1 MLPDDPKEA
10 IMRQLKGAAILAAWT
25 AAVGAAGEAGAPG
38 PQPGDVYR
46 EFYVVMGRNKEWRVT
61 DPDPENPRALAN
73 LPNPVLRLHVS
84 TLRSAR
90 RAELLIDR
98 WGGHPGTSGQRIRF
112 NGNGWIPLPQLKTTP
127 RGVNAA
133 CYMSQDNPIATIPLA
148 DLKEGINT
156 LEGTA
161 GDRNL
166 CGALRGWGQ
175 WGWYGGILRVYYD
188 RSMPHVAG
196 RIVSPE
202 RGRAIGD
209 HPEIRVETS
218 RVTDRVDV
226 LAWYDGYDEN
236 GDGVYE
242 DWHGAYHYIDLAHH
256 AGTSTRAPH
265 RVRWDTTWTPDQRKG
280 SVKLIARIRGA
291 DGVWFVTPPVEGLTL
306 RRQGASVR
314 LYRPLNVPARYQVR
328 TGARMGSKVR
338 VPDLAGAVEATVA
351 VRTWNGYQE
360 CFRLN
365 GHAVEIAGA
374 RTNYAFGLRPVPV
387 SALRQGDNA
396 IEFHSTTED
405 HSVEILWPGPALL
418 VRYGAAA
425 AGAPGREWLNGDYDG
440 RFFVDI
446 TADSDIRGEK
456 AIEIPL
462 PAAARQHSFRVVAYQ
477 DGSGP
482 AIHNGAVP
490 WQRDADGTLT
500 VLVSGLEAGRSRR
513 LAVYFGKPQG
523 LAPVPRVTVGT
534 ASCTR
539 ARPACGFAA
548 SAPPMCSTR
557 KAAALPPFWTTT
569 ETTGSRIVRATA
581 APVSSGESQISA
593 IVFILATVAPRAPA
607 RRLHP
612 PVRSRRGSAP
622 RPSTGAGPRRGTY
635 TRRTP
640 ACGSIAPAAPTGSS
654 MKARRV
660 AGSMSRRT
668 SRSPRMERGAR
679 WPSPGAAICPRPN
692 GSTLPI

>member
-500 VLVSGLEAGRSRR
+500 VLVSG
-513 LAVYFGKPQG
+513 
-523 LAPVPRVTVGT
+523 
-534 ASCTR
+534 
-539 ARPACGFAA
+539 
-548 SAPPMCSTR
+548 
-557 KAAALPPFWTTT
+557 
-569 ETTGSRIVRATA
+569 
-581 APVSSGESQISA
+581 
-593 IVFILATVAPRAPA
+593 
-607 RRLHP
+607 
-612 PVRSRRGSAP
+612 
-622 RPSTGAGPRRGTY
+622 
-635 TRRTP
+635 
-640 ACGSIAPAAPTGSS
+640 
-654 MKARRV
+654 
-660 AGSMSRRT
+660 
-668 SRSPRMERGAR
+668 
-679 WPSPGAAICPRPN
+679 
-692 GSTLPI
+692 